1 MVSETGHVLLVCS
14 VHHETGNATAAELH
28 WLLGRLRP
36 EVLFLEHS
44 TTSHTAFLDGS
55 YGGSVESAA
64 VRQYHRQHAV
74 ELVPVD
80 LHLEVSELK
89 PKLDGLFERVE
100 EASSRF
106 RFLKLANLEHTKKGG
121 HAYLN
126 SPICA
131 ELQSEMQREMRAT
144 VDATGDRALSEQ
156 YSLWT
161 SINNQRELAMLRGV
175 EAYARR
181 TSFKKGVLL
190 VGAAHRDSLLSKS
203 QLLRR
208 DGPSSVVWDFDW
220 ELEE

>member
-1 MVSETGHVLLVCS
+1 MLVCT

-36 EVLFLEHS
+36 DVLFLEHS
-44 TTSHTAFLDGS
+44 PASLTAFLDGS
-55 YGGSVESAA
+55 YRGSVELAA
-64 VRQYHRQHAV
+64 VRRYHRQHAV
-74 ELVPVD
+74 ELVPVGV
-80 LHLEVSELK
+80 HLEAAELK
-89 PKLDGLFERVE
+89 PKFDGLFERVE
-100 EASSRF
+100 DASPRF
-106 RFLKLANLEHTKKGG
+106 RLLQLANLEHTQKGG

-144 VDATGDRALSEQ
+144 VEAIRECALSEQ

-161 SINNQRELAMLRGV
+161 SINDQRELAMLTGV

-181 TSFKKGVLL
+181 TSFKRGVLL
-190 VGAAHRDSLLSKS
+190 VGAAHRDPLLRKS

-208 DGPSSVVWDFDW
+208 DGPSPVVWDFDW
-220 ELEE
+220 ELQEETH